1 MHFLVRLAR
10 ALFLVAALAS
20 PALADEA
27 FLPPDAIAAKIEPPY
42 QLGERLSDDGV
53 WSIVNL
59 DGKDAGYVF
68 QTAPLAPLPGFS
80 GAPIDM
86 LVTLDLEGRFIN
98 VELLKHNEPIF
109 VSGLGQAPFHEF
121 MRQYKGLSIADA
133 ITVGVPYGEAAQGSD
148 MVFLHGVTKATASV
162 RIAHES
168 ILAAAYH
175 VARQR
180 MQGLGGGPPM
190 SPDLTVD
197 ENLSWSDLVAQGIA
211 KRRLVTNAE
220 VDAAFA
226 DTTWEDDDPIA
237 REDPEGAFLD
247 LVVVDLGAPSVARA
261 ALSPSGWAE
270 LREFLTISKHDEPI
284 LVMDYGRHGL
294 LSPTF
299 IRNTAP
305 EWLSARQ
312 SGLPIALRDADL
324 LASLADDVPEPN
336 AFIILRTDRR
346 LGFDPTAP
354 WDLSV
359 RALREHGSFRPEVG
373 STDFSL
379 EVQTPA
385 RFYMAPPAAAAPKP
399 VWVEALLARRIDLIV
414 VAAGMI
420 ALGAALAFRQSAV
433 AALKRFTPYRLA
445 FLAAMIVFV
454 GWWGQGQ
461 LSIVT
466 PLAVLRTAVEGGS
479 FAFLLYDPF
488 SLVIWGATI
497 AGFVVWGRGF
507 FCGWLC
513 PFGAMQELT
522 HHLGRL
528 LRIPQIRMSARWDA
542 RLKWVKYGV
551 LAALTAATLISPSAT
566 DAMIEVEPFK
576 TAVTTYFIRD
586 WFYVAYA
593 ALWLILGMSLFK
605 SFCRYVCPLGAL
617 MAIGGLLRG
626 RDWIPR
632 RVECGSPCQLCAV
645 RCRYQAIEKS
655 GAIRYDECFQCLD
668 CVTIHDSPKQ
678 CVPLVLAAK
687 RAKAGRPAAPALK
700 MPEGV

>member
-1 MHFLVRLAR
+1 MFAIMWRVLALVLWLAAPAMAQDDPYLTR
-10 ALFLVAALAS
+10 DAL
-20 PALADEA
+20 
-27 FLPPDAIAAKIEPPY
+27 AAKIAPPY

-53 WSIVNL
+53 WSIFNL

-68 QTAPLAPLPGFS
+68 QTAPLAPIPGFS
-80 GAPIDM
+80 GASIDM
-86 LVTLDLEGRFIN
+86 LATLDLEGRFID

-133 ITVGVPYGEAAQGSD
+133 ITIGVPYGVAAQGSD

-175 VARQR
+175 VARAR
-180 MQGLGGGPPM
+180 MQGLGGGPPVAPNL
-190 SPDLTVD
+190 SVD
-197 ENLSWSDLVAQGIA
+197 EDLSWADLVAQGIA
-211 KRRLVTNAE
+211 RRRLVTNAE

-226 DTTWEDDDPIA
+226 GTLWEDDDPEA
-237 REDPEGAFLD
+237 RDDPAGAFLD

-261 ALSPSGWAE
+261 ALGAAGYAE
-270 LREFLTISKHDEPI
+270 LAEFLTISRHDEPI

-294 LSPTF
+294 ISDDF

-312 SGLPIALRDADL
+312 DGLPIALRDADL
-324 LASLADDVPEPN
+324 LVDLADDVPDPT
-336 AFIILRTDRR
+336 AFLILRTDRR
-346 LGFDPTAP
+346 LGFDPTRA
-354 WDLSV
+354 WELSV
-359 RALREHGSFRPEVG
+359 RALREHGSFRPEIG
-373 STDFSL
+373 STDFTL
-379 EVQTPA
+379 ETVAPA
-385 RFYMAPPAAAAPKP
+385 RFYSTPAAATPKP
-399 VWVEALLARRIDLIV
+399 VWVEAMLARRVDL
-414 VAAGMI
+414 GLL
-420 ALGAALAFRQSAV
+420 ALGLVALGGALAFRQSAI

-466 PLAVLRTAVEGGS
+466 PLAVLRTAVDGGS

-497 AGFVVWGRGF
+497 VGFIVWGRGF

-542 RLKWVKYGV
+542 RLKWVKYGA
-551 LAALTAATLISPSAT
+551 LAALSAAALISPAAT
-566 DAMIEVEPFK
+566 DAMVEIEPFK

-632 RVECGSPCQLCAV
+632 KVDCGSPCQLCAV

-668 CVTIHDSPKQ
+668 CVTIHDSVTQ

-687 RAKAGRPAAPALK
+687 RAKAARPALK
-700 MPEGV
+700 LPEGVA